1 MKSKESVEAEIEA
14 LKVKDDWGTRREI
27 KKLPSILDEEEHILA
42 LSSGQKLKLMS
53 INGYTNI
60 LLVCTNLRVIMMDR
74 GLIQTKLDEVS
85 LKDITS
91 IEKND
96 GILFSKL
103 KITKVSGK
111 PLKLKK
117 INKDAAQAFC
127 NEVQK
132 GRMGNIVINEF
143 VSNTKENLKEELSD
157 LKEMFDE
164 GLLTQEEYDSKR
176 KQILNI

>member
-1 MKSKESVEAEIEA
+1 M
-14 LKVKDDWGTRREI
+14 RR
-27 KKLPSILDEEEHILA
+27 
-42 LSSGQKLKLMS
+42 
-53 INGYTNI
+53 
-60 LLVCTNLRVIMMDR
+60 
-74 GLIQTKLDEVS
+74 
-85 LKDITS
+85 
-91 IEKND
+91 
-96 GILFSKL
+96 LFSKL